1 MSTQKY
7 KGILDKLVEDIRHG
21 KLLPGSKLVTHRQF
35 ASQEKIA
42 LATASKVYK
51 ALAKMGL
58 VSCEVGRGTF
68 VKETQVPPSHGI
80 KQVSLAEGMQ
90 DLNFNS
96 PLLDNQPKMLRDA
109 LRKLSYSGDL
119 ESLLSYQP
127 HNGRQY
133 DKSVIKSYLAHHNIS
148 VETQNMAIVN
158 GAQQGLAL
166 SVMSLLKPG
175 DLVAVDAITY
185 PGFKLLAEVHGL
197 ELIAIPMVNQ
207 CIDLNALTQVCEQR
221 KIKAIYSMPTLHNPL
236 GSVMK
241 LAQRK
246 QLIEIARKYQ
256 LIIIEDAAYSFLATN
271 PPPALVTLAPDI
283 TLYISGF
290 SKNLATGL
298 RVGIILSPAKW
309 ISSIEKSIRATTWN
323 TAGLLS
329 ALICQWIEDGNIYK
343 LEREK
348 RLDATKRQKIAKKV
362 FQGLSYQS
370 HPASYFLW
378 LPLPEDVRTDLL
390 IKSLLDLNI
399 CVSGAEPYSTTEHTP
414 HAIRLALASVD
425 LTNLEATLTLIK
437 EAIEYQALGKQN

>member
-1 MSTQKY
+1 
-7 KGILDKLVEDIRHG
+7 
-21 KLLPGSKLVTHRQF
+21 
-35 ASQEKIA
+35 
-42 LATASKVYK
+42 
-51 ALAKMGL
+51 
-58 VSCEVGRGTF
+58 
-68 VKETQVPPSHGI
+68 
-80 KQVSLAEGMQ
+80 
-90 DLNFNS
+90 
-96 PLLDNQPKMLRDA
+96 
-109 LRKLSYSGDL
+109 
-119 ESLLSYQP
+119 
-127 HNGRQY
+127 
-133 DKSVIKSYLAHHNIS
+133 
-148 VETQNMAIVN
+148 
-158 GAQQGLAL
+158 
-166 SVMSLLKPG
+166 
-175 DLVAVDAITY
+175 
-185 PGFKLLAEVHGL
+185 
-197 ELIAIPMVNQ
+197 
-207 CIDLNALTQVCEQR
+207 
-221 KIKAIYSMPTLHNPL
+221 
-236 GSVMK
+236 
-241 LAQRK
+241 
-246 QLIEIARKYQ
+246 
-256 LIIIEDAAYSFLATN
+256 
-271 PPPALVTLAPDI
+271 
-283 TLYISGF
+283 F

-437 EAIEYQALGKQN
+437 EAIEYQALGM